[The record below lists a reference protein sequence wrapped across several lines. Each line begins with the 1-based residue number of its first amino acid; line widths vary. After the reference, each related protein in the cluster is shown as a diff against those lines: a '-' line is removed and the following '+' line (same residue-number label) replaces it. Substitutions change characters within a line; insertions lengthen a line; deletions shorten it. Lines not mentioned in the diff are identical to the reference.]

1 MKIILAHYKFYIQGG
16 PETYLFKFMKLA
28 EKHGNTVIPFSVN
41 YVQNLESDYST
52 FFVRPEYYKKF
63 GRFDSKHL
71 SLITILKG
79 SLNEF
84 HNFEARRKLSRLIK
98 GEKPDLLYVL
108 IPGLLTPDIFK
119 VAKNNSVPVILRLS
133 DFRLLCGRNTLL
145 RGYDICE
152 KCIYGDY
159 SNGIKFR
166 CVHNSIPLSILRMLA
181 LRYHR
186 NHKSYSFVDA
196 VITPPKYTKDKFIE
210 SGYFPKEKMFVNPT
224 FIDCSQ
230 TKTKREHKNYV
241 LCLGRFSPEKGF
253 IYVVEA
259 MKYLQDIPVKVAI
272 TGDREDCDIKLANL
286 IKRFNLE
293 KKVEYLGFQNGKYL
307 NKIISEAM
315 CVACPAIWYE
325 NLPNAI
331 LEAYS
336 FGKPVIASNLGSLSE
351 IVEDKKTGLL
361 FNPKD
366 VEQIASCIR
375 ILYEDPVFCVALGQ
389 NARAKCE
396 KEYSPDLHWSNFI
409 EIYRRAMKNY
419 D

>member
-1 MKIILAHYKFYIQGG
+1 
-16 PETYLFKFMKLA
+16 
-28 EKHGNTVIPFSVN
+28 
-41 YVQNLESDYST
+41 
-52 FFVRPEYYKKF
+52 
-63 GRFDSKHL
+63 
-71 SLITILKG
+71 
-79 SLNEF
+79 
-84 HNFEARRKLSRLIK
+84 
-98 GEKPDLLYVL
+98 
-108 IPGLLTPDIFK
+108 
-119 VAKNNSVPVILRLS
+119 
-133 DFRLLCGRNTLL
+133 
-145 RGYDICE
+145 
-152 KCIYGDY
+152 
-159 SNGIKFR
+159 
-166 CVHNSIPLSILRMLA
+166 
-181 LRYHR
+181 
-186 NHKSYSFVDA
+186 
-196 VITPPKYTKDKFIE
+196 
-210 SGYFPKEKMFVNPT
+210 
-224 FIDCSQ
+224 
-230 TKTKREHKNYV
+230 
-241 LCLGRFSPEKGF
+241 
-253 IYVVEA
+253 